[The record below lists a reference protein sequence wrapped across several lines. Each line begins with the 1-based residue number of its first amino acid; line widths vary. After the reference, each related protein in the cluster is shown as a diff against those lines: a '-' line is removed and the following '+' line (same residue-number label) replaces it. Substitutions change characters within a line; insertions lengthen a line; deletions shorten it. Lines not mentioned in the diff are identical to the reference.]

1 MRLRERLAGVA
12 MVRLGDPVQA
22 VLTGALRRLGR
33 ERPELFERLGPFRRA
48 GIVISP
54 TDLPVAFRL
63 VPDGVRG
70 MVRVVRKDDPAPRAA
85 EISAPLAVLL
95 SLLDGG
101 TDADSAF
108 FSRRVRVQ
116 GGTETVIA
124 LHNALEAAELTPAD
138 VLGLPGPIRS
148 HVNAN
153 IAAATALVSAL
164 RRRTGKL

>member
-1 MRLRERLAGVA
+1 MRLG
-12 MVRLGDPVQA
+12 GPVQS
-22 VLTGALRRLGR
+22 VLTAALRRLGR

-63 VPDGVRG
+63 VPDGIRG
-70 MVRVVRKDDPAPRAA
+70 VVRVVRRDDPAHRAA

-116 GGTETVIA
+116 GGTEAVIA
-124 LHNALEAAELTPAD
+124 LHNTLEAAELTLAD
-138 VLGLPGPIRS
+138 VLGLPEPLRS
-148 HVNAN
+148 HAN
-153 IAAATALVSAL
+153 TTIAAAVARVRKL
-164 RRRTGKL
+164 RRREGRG